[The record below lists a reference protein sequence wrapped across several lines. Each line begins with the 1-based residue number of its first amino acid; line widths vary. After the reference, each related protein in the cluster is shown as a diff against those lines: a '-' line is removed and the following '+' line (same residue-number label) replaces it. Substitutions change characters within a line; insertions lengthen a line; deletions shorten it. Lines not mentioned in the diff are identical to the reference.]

1 MSEEERVPEE
11 GLARE
16 PMVSVREVSDE
27 QIATMLCDFLKSQ
40 GIDAA
45 AVPVQIPWFS
55 TVETLHHGYW
65 GKIEVLGKDAERAA
79 KLIDDFLAATP
90 EEIPGE
96 EP

>member
-1 MSEEERVPEE
+1 MNQFDAFEQVAVPVP
-11 GLARE
+11 AVAFVIRT
-16 PMVSVREVSDE
+16 E
-27 QIATMLCDFLKSQ
+27 QESPPATIRSTE
-40 GIDAA
+40 AA

-96 EP
+96 ES